1 MPAGPGDLGAY
12 WKSVAPGR
20 DFSVNAVAREPRD
33 LAIARAKEAVQQQ
46 RGDVLD
52 FKMFSNLS
60 LAMIVELSGDGV
72 LALLDALAAPGWHV
86 DVAPDRAA
94 LAGRAADRLQGT
106 IQVTFPEGDGELV
119 IPVPAV
125 PG

>member
-1 MPAGPGDLGAY
+1 MPADPGDLGAY
-12 WKSVAPGR
+12 WKSVAPGK

-33 LAIARAKEAVQQQ
+33 LAIARAKEAVQ
-46 RGDVLD
+46 RHHGDVLD

-60 LAMIVELSGDGV
+60 VNMIVELSGGGV

-86 DVAPDRAA
+86 DVVPDREA
-94 LAGRAADRLQGT
+94 LARRSADRLQGT
-106 IQVTFPEGDGELV
+106 VQVTFPEGDGELV
-119 IPVPAV
+119 IKMPAV